1 MTQDKEAA
9 HERTAL
15 LKRLREEHQE
25 SIERTRA
32 RLKAQQEIRRAITG
46 AMRGGATTVP
56 EIAEA
61 SGLPSP
67 QVLWHVTAMKKY
79 DLVVEVGQCG
89 EYYQYALA
97 EEEAS

>member
-9 HERTAL
+9 RERTAL
-15 LKRLREEHQE
+15 LKALREEHQE

-32 RLKAQQEIRRAITG
+32 HLKTQQGIRRAISE
-46 AMRGGATTVP
+46 AMRGGASTVP

-61 SGLPSP
+61 SGLQTE

-79 DLVVEVGQCG
+79 DLVVETGRSGDYYCYSLPEGQ
-89 EYYQYALA
+89 
-97 EEEAS
+97 S